1 MSKTPEKTNNLV
13 TIEQI
18 ENGYIVTLPNQKDET
33 FLDSFKQMV
42 SYLKFYFNVKEEE

>member
-1 MSKTPEKTNNLV
+1 MSNNPEKTNKLV

-33 FLDSFKQMV
+33 FFDDFAEV
-42 SYLKFYFNVKEEE
+42 GSYLEFYFNVKEEE